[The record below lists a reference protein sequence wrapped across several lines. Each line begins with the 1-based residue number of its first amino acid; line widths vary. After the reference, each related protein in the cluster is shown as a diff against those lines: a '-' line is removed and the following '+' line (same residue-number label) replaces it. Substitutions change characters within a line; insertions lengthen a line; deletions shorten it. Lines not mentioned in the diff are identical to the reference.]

1 MNSLI
6 HASKKKH
13 EENKKALHK
22 KNVGIKM
29 GPTATTKVGTRYLA
43 PPPFC
48 FVCVSP
54 LAHAAAAKDL
64 SDVSYARNFPP
75 PPPPPPS
82 PRRFPSFAAS
92 LCRILLLRSCAFRR
106 GRGEQTNLRV

>member
-1 MNSLI
+1 
-6 HASKKKH
+6 
-13 EENKKALHK
+13 
-22 KNVGIKM
+22 M
-29 GPTATTKVGTRYLA
+29 GPTATTTVGTRYLA

-54 LAHAAAAKDL
+54 LAHAAAAKDP
-64 SDVSYARNFPP
+64 SVVSYARNFR
-75 PPPPPPS
+75 PPPPPS

-92 LCRILLLRSCAFRR
+92 LCRILLLRSSALRR